1 MFTASIGQ
9 YWAQK
14 ALDAGS
20 TEARGKQLRR
30 DAFSLAQ
37 ERYSKRLILFFP
49 CKSSHRMIC
58 IVAYKP
64 ILRELEKNL
73 AEAGLNEEEMRR
85 SAAGPDVGGNRN
97 RR

>member
-1 MFTASIGQ
+1 
-9 YWAQK
+9 
-14 ALDAGS
+14 
-20 TEARGKQLRR
+20 
-30 DAFSLAQ
+30 
-37 ERYSKRLILFFP
+37 
-49 CKSSHRMIC
+49 MIC